1 MAPKVES
8 AHPSSAARAPT
19 ASSSSS
25 SSSSSAYTAGVP
37 RGSAA
42 AAVERAAAQLGVSSS
57 APRTPT
63 AEKRR
68 DVGSAPNTPASSTPG
83 HSRNRS
89 LGDRLGS
96 SMRRLRL
103 GSGSSKP
110 PTANQATGAGSPA
123 GVQCAEAMGD
133 IAAPGVPVD
142 GAYGAGE
149 ELDAVSAEAE
159 AEALRQVAAA
169 EASEA
174 SVAEA
179 ADRSLKLEQAL
190 AVLADMGFTDA
201 ALNRD
206 IVVQCGYDA
215 QRAVAVLCGT
225 EEPVVEEAEEE
236 ATVVEEA
243 EEEATVVADGLLAL
257 GSRDDGAD
265 GMEQI

>member
-1 MAPKVES
+1 
-8 AHPSSAARAPT
+8 
-19 ASSSSS
+19 
-25 SSSSSAYTAGVP
+25 
-37 RGSAA
+37 
-42 AAVERAAAQLGVSSS
+42 
-57 APRTPT
+57 
-63 AEKRR
+63 
-68 DVGSAPNTPASSTPG
+68 
-83 HSRNRS
+83 
-89 LGDRLGS
+89 
-96 SMRRLRL
+96 
-103 GSGSSKP
+103 
-110 PTANQATGAGSPA
+110 
-123 GVQCAEAMGD
+123 MGD

-225 EEPVVEEAEEE
+225 VEP
-236 ATVVEEA
+236 VVEEA

>member
-1 MAPKVES
+1 
-8 AHPSSAARAPT
+8 
-19 ASSSSS
+19 
-25 SSSSSAYTAGVP
+25 
-37 RGSAA
+37 
-42 AAVERAAAQLGVSSS
+42 
-57 APRTPT
+57 
-63 AEKRR
+63 
-68 DVGSAPNTPASSTPG
+68 
-83 HSRNRS
+83 
-89 LGDRLGS
+89 
-96 SMRRLRL
+96 MRRLRL
-103 GSGSSKP
+103 GSIE
-110 PTANQATGAGSPA
+110 QAAHRQPGDRRRLTG

-190 AVLADMGFTDA
+190 AVLVDMGFTDA

-236 ATVVEEA
+236 ATVV
-243 EEEATVVADGLLAL
+243 ADGLLAL

>member
-1 MAPKVES
+1 M
-8 AHPSSAARAPT
+8 
-19 ASSSSS
+19 
-25 SSSSSAYTAGVP
+25 
-37 RGSAA
+37 
-42 AAVERAAAQLGVSSS
+42 
-57 APRTPT
+57 
-63 AEKRR
+63 
-68 DVGSAPNTPASSTPG
+68 
-83 HSRNRS
+83 
-89 LGDRLGS
+89 
-96 SMRRLRL
+96 
-103 GSGSSKP
+103 
-110 PTANQATGAGSPA
+110 
-123 GVQCAEAMGD
+123 
-133 IAAPGVPVD
+133 
-142 GAYGAGE
+142 
-149 ELDAVSAEAE
+149 SAEAE

-215 QRAVAVLCGT
+215 QRAVAVHCGT
-225 EEPVVEEAEEE
+225 QEP
-236 ATVVEEA
+236 VVEEA